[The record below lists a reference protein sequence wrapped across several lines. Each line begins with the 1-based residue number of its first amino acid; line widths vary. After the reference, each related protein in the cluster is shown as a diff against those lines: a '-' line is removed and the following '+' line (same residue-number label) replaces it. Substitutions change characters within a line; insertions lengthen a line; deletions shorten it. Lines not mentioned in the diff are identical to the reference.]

1 MAEYGVILVERRP
14 VEAILASTALSH
26 RREILVLR
34 AEDLSS
40 AAAMLDTL
48 PVALGILGKEA
59 LDAADAPTLQAFSR
73 AGVRLVG
80 LGIHLAESLREKALA
95 AGVQEVHERPRE
107 WRAYRS
113 LVGELVDAA
122 INLRTD

>member
-1 MAEYGVILVERRP
+1 MTQFGVILVESRP

-26 RREILVLR
+26 RRELLVLR
-34 AEDLSS
+34 AETLPL
-40 AAAMLDTL
+40 ATRMLKDV

-59 LDAADAPTLQAFSR
+59 LEAADGEKLEAFAR
-73 AGVRLVG
+73 ERVPLVG
-80 LGIHLAESLREKALA
+80 LGIYLAEALRAHALA
-95 AGVQEVHERPRE
+95 VGVQEVHERPRE

-113 LVGELVDAA
+113 LVSELVDAA